1 MAVTCVSV
9 WQPPTPS
16 PDPLSLY
23 AATALPAIPV
33 RVPPLVTAP
42 CNRNGIR
49 RVAWQVSTDMSAE
62 GADMDKLSKEMDRLQ
77 NAIEAANGWE
87 LDRVLE
93 RAMDALRCPDGD
105 ALVGNLSGQVSQG

>member
-1 MAVTCVSV
+1 MGLASVSV
-9 WQPPTPS
+9 FRVGLIVFCS
-16 PDPLSLY
+16 SANCHLLF
-23 AATALPAIPV
+23 PAV
-33 RVPPLVTAP
+33 RCT
-42 CNRNGIR
+42 
-49 RVAWQVSTDMSAE
+49 QVSADMSSE

-105 ALVGNLSGQVSQG
+105 ALVANLSG